1 METPERSQ
9 ARRSHGW
16 EKRGGVGSDPIV
28 PNPKLKLLDQVR
40 EVMRLK
46 HYSIRTEQESVNEN
60 VILGIADD
68 RAWHSFSRAVQED
81 WVRTQP
87 H

>member
-16 EKRGGVGSDPIV
+16 EKRGGVGSDLIV
-28 PNPKLKLLDQVR
+28 PNPKLKLLDKVR

-46 HYSIRTEQESVNEN
+46 HYSIRTEQGQLMRMSYWALQ
-60 VILGIADD
+60 IIALGIRSAG
-68 RAWHSFSRAVQED
+68 QYK
-81 WVRTQP
+81 RTG
-87 H
+87 